1 MSIEKDKKVI
11 EKKKKKQYD
20 FDAKNN
26 RRNQWYEQN
35 IIVPKMEAAMKDFE
49 TEIQY
54 RDQKVIA
61 KQQED
66 LKLAELKK

>member
-1 MSIEKDKKVI
+1 
-11 EKKKKKQYD
+11 
-20 FDAKNN
+20 
-26 RRNQWYEQN
+26 
-35 IIVPKMEAAMKDFE
+35 MEAAMKDFE